1 MDSLCAMSQS
11 SQNVTP
17 DTQHR
22 VETSQGVALSS
33 HCHEVVVVG
42 GGLTG
47 LVTAFMLRQK
57 GVDVAVVERENRI
70 GGQIHTYHEGDFT
83 FESGPST
90 SALSHPE
97 GG

>member
-1 MDSLCAMSQS
+1 MDSLCTMSQS

-22 VETSQGVALSS
+22 VESSQGVALSS

-70 GGQIHTYHEGDFT
+70 GGQIHTYHE
-83 FESGPST
+83 
-90 SALSHPE
+90 
-97 GG
+97 

>member
-1 MDSLCAMSQS
+1 MDSLCTMSQS

-22 VETSQGVALSS
+22 VESSQGVALSA

-57 GVDVAVVERENRI
+57 GVDVAVVERENRV
-70 GGQIHTYHEGDFT
+70 GGQIHTYHE
-83 FESGPST
+83 EISPLRVVLLR
-90 SALSHPE
+90 AR
-97 GG
+97 